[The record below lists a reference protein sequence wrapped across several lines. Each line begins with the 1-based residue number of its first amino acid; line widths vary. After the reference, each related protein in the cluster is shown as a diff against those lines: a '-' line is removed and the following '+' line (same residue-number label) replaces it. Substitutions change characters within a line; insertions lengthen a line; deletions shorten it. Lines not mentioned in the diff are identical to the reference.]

1 MVAPW
6 AMHEG
11 QYRMTG
17 GFAIDRRARQWHG
30 SAIVAGLRVTGRT
43 TLSKDG
49 AVRQAEPNPP
59 TPTRFIHDR

>member
-11 QYRMTG
+11 QHRMAG
-17 GFAIDRRARQWHG
+17 GFAIDRTARRWRG

-49 AVRQAEPNPP
+49 AVRQAEPNPL

>member
-1 MVAPW
+1 
-6 AMHEG
+6 MHEG

-17 GFAIDRRARQWHG
+17 GCAIDRTARQWHG
-30 SAIVAGLRVTGRT
+30 TGSAMVAGLRVTGRT

-59 TPTRFIHDR
+59 TPTRFSHDR